1 MAFKVINKLFKG
13 RLIQVCPCKGYGYIS
28 PLWNKEVLSSKN
40 LYCYYASK
48 KEKARKSCF
57 LKIFEKGG
65 EYFSHEVIYNYKGEE
80 TWIPSNPQTIYFEVE
95 VEGPNYRCTHLYDEK
110 HLSLD
115 EKILA
120 EANSIKEPNFE
131 ALLKEQEEEALAEEK
146 ETSVNE
152 VSVKEPEEKTEDAY
166 QDGQDCGARDYKEFH
181 ENLLDEYDLQDLS
194 WGDRKDF
201 ERGYENGY
209 SSAETEAAEE
219 LANNMQ
225 VCSYKEEQKTRTCK
239 NRKAQKKAEEEAF
252 KASFN

>member
-40 LYCYYASK
+40 LYCYYASE

-65 EYFSHEVIYNYKGEE
+65 KYLPHEVKYNYKNEE
-80 TWIPSNPQTIYFEVE
+80 IWIPENPQIIYFKIE

-131 ALLKEQEEEALAEEK
+131 ALLKEQEVSEAAVEKNTEESSDSVPETGETSTENSVPEVSEAPTVDASEKTTVSAEPEDEPEDTYSYLYNCRDEKPRRQKKYDAERSASKRDSKKASQKRKAMKKAFKEESNEEK
-146 ETSVNE
+146 DSG
-152 VSVKEPEEKTEDAY
+152 D
-166 QDGQDCGARDYKEFH
+166 
-181 ENLLDEYDLQDLS
+181 LD
-194 WGDRKDF
+194 R
-201 ERGYENGY
+201 
-209 SSAETEAAEE
+209 
-219 LANNMQ
+219 
-225 VCSYKEEQKTRTCK
+225 
-239 NRKAQKKAEEEAF
+239 
-252 KASFN
+252 